1 MCISAGSHS
10 LPSCCWIQTL
20 MSYVYTPSYSL
31 HVASQGCTLFWLF
44 HIPCER
50 NCFLARPL
58 AFSRLH
64 LAGEIIHGY
73 VWKGSCSSLIPPL
86 VSQKH
91 VSASGTDSSE
101 PSTRTQQEYICAR
114 DPYRSDHWHWFPLRS
129 SRSVL
134 VSALGN
140 QADVVQ
146 AWRGPSPVMQAV
158 FKCSASAQS
167 LCLQEY
173 SNIKVPLRGM

>member
-1 MCISAGSHS
+1 MSRSSSPPQEFMFILGLPLSPFTLLSPSASTPPSLDVFRACLDKQVSAPALIWGMNHS
-10 LPSCCWIQTL
+10 SGNVHQCWPPQSAQLLLNTL
-20 MSYVYTPSYSL
+20 MSDVYTPSYSL

-44 HIPCER
+44 HIPCDR

-101 PSTRTQQEYICAR
+101 PSTRTQQEYI
-114 DPYRSDHWHWFPLRS
+114 
-129 SRSVL
+129 
-134 VSALGN
+134 
-140 QADVVQ
+140 
-146 AWRGPSPVMQAV
+146 
-158 FKCSASAQS
+158 
-167 LCLQEY
+167 
-173 SNIKVPLRGM
+173 